1 MYIYIYICVRVY
13 ICPCVFYCL
22 YYCMEKIMID
32 MIDRYDDI
40 CLHTVNIDHYR
51 YMCTNLIDLQTLIA
65 FIIHRHINCHRAL
78 NISNSFL

>member
-1 MYIYIYICVRVY
+1 
-13 ICPCVFYCL
+13 
-22 YYCMEKIMID
+22 MID

-40 CLHTVNIDHYR
+40 CLHTVNIDHYI

-65 FIIHRHINCHRAL
+65 FIIHRYINCHRAL